1 MILESDFFEI
11 LKKIIEKEN
20 YYFFEGRSILL
31 TYKNDGGSKANA
43 LKILNRLRETYK
55 ENEIFDPVVPEVLPG
70 QRNGRDSHNA
80 ECGIRNSE

>member
-11 LKKIIEKEN
+11 LKKMIEKEN
-20 YYFFEGRSILL
+20 YFFFEGWSILL

-55 ENEIFDPVVPEVLPG
+55 ENEIFEDRVLELMDITEG
-70 QRNGRDSHNA
+70 FCILSNR
-80 ECGIRNSE
+80 IW

>member
-20 YYFFEGRSILL
+20 YFFFEGWSILL

-55 ENEIFDPVVPEVLPG
+55 ENEIFEDRVLELLDITEG
-70 QRNGRDSHNA
+70 FCILSNR
-80 ECGIRNSE
+80 IW

>member
-11 LKKIIEKEN
+11 LKKMIEKEN
-20 YYFFEGRSILL
+20 YFFFEGWSILL

-55 ENEIFDPVVPEVLPG
+55 ENEIFEDRVLELLDITEG
-70 QRNGRDSHNA
+70 FCILSNR
-80 ECGIRNSE
+80 IW